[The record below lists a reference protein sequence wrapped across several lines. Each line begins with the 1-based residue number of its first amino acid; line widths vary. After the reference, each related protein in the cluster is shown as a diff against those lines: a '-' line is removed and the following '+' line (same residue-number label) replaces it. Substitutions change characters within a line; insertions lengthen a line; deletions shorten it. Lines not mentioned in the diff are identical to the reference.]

1 VGIALNAPLYE
12 GLAARLREMVKSGQL
27 EPGAHLPSEA
37 DLVSQ
42 HKVSRH
48 TVRQALAMLARE
60 GLITSG
66 QGRGWFVRD
75 SQPLIWNGSRPE
87 RNTRTDISPA
97 DSWSLDV
104 RDQGR
109 TPSERI
115 TVSIMVAE
123 PRVADRLALGP
134 SDLVVARR
142 RLRYVDGEISTL
154 ADSFYPY
161 DIVKDTAVTQPGDVL
176 PGVYAVMEQL
186 GFGWVRHRDELWS
199 RPASREEIDLFGFG
213 PGVAVIEHIRTRFT
227 EVGSPVAVT
236 VTIAP
241 GDRVLIV
248 YEGAS

>member
-1 VGIALNAPLYE
+1 LTGPLYE
-12 GLAARLREMVKSGQL
+12 GLAAKLRELIKSGQL
-27 EPGAHLPSEA
+27 EPGGHLPSEA

-42 HKVSRH
+42 HRVSRH

-75 SQPLIWNGSRPE
+75 SQPLVWTASRPE

-97 DSWSLDV
+97 DAWSLEV
-104 RDQGR
+104 RRQGR

-123 PRVADRLALGP
+123 PPVADRLALGP
-134 SDLVVARR
+134 SDLVVARQR
-142 RLRYVDGEISTL
+142 VRYVDGEISTL
-154 ADSFYPY
+154 ADSFYPR
-161 DIVKDTAVTQPGDVL
+161 DIVKDSAVAQPGDVL

-199 RPASREEIDLFGFG
+199 RPASREEADLFGLG
-213 PGVAVIEHIRTRFT
+213 PGVAVVQHIRTRFT
-227 EVGSPVAVT
+227 EAGSPVAVT

-241 GDRVLIV
+241 GDRVVIV